1 MTVSKHKVASAY
13 TAELAKVANPAPSA
27 GDVGMKYLQLA
38 TLALPVAAA
47 GSHLVTAVYDKMT
60 AASRQANAFK
70 SMMEQNPHLHDRDKT
85 TVQRY
90 FNTLYHVNPH
100 LAHEPTIAASYVNN
114 MLTTSDPAKGFG
126 TQPHRDVFQTALSA
140 GGRGGGAFGGVSTG
154 DTLESMGKA
163 LGTFTKNLDSSEQ
176 QKILAQAQKMR
187 DQAQDIQDAAQD
199 RLRQRHLQFARSRAR
214 SAQGKLE
221 ASRQQVGD
229 MAGHL
234 HDLAVENQHLADI
247 LEQQYG
253 HRF

>member
-1 MTVSKHKVASAY
+1 MTVSRHKAASAF
-13 TAELAKVANPAPSA
+13 TSELAKVANPVPSA

-38 TLALPVAAA
+38 ALALPVAAA
-47 GSHLVTAVYDKMT
+47 SSHIVSSVYDKMT
-60 AASRQANAFK
+60 AASRQAGAFK
-70 SMMEQNPHLHDRDKT
+70 AMMEQNPHLHDRDKT

-126 TQPHRDVFQTALSA
+126 TQPHRDIFQTALSA
-140 GGRGGGAFGGVSTG
+140 GGRGGGGAFGGAG

-163 LGTFTKNLDSSEQ
+163 LGTLHKNLDSSEQ

-187 DQAQDIQDAAQD
+187 DQAQGIQDTAQD

-221 ASRQQVGD
+221 KSEQQVGD
-229 MAGHL
+229 VTGHL